1 MDGSLYWAVS
11 PLTGFDQKI
20 YTLLDMI
27 EALCWL

>member
-1 MDGSLYWAVS
+1 VS